1 VTSRNGPLYT
11 ASKYCLWFFSV
22 NLIQLNLTQIFSND
36 LNLAVSECIRIILC
50 THPSNEK
57 SENHLGVALLLAL
70 KEFIFSIGITLTQQA
85 AIEPTILIRTN
96 C

>member
-1 VTSRNGPLYT
+1 MYL
-11 ASKYCLWFFSV
+11 
-22 NLIQLNLTQIFSND
+22 ND

-70 KEFIFSIGITLTQQA
+70 KEFIFSVGI
-85 AIEPTILIRTN
+85 IIFNPTGPH
-96 C
+96 